1 MSARAT
7 PLGDALGPRGRRR
20 SLIASIV
27 AGVVLAGLF
36 ALAVY
41 RFYEKGQ
48 LDADKWDVFTDWGV
62 VKFMLIGLRSTLYL
76 FLVSAALALVVGMLA
91 ALGRLSRSRP
101 IRWLAGGYVELFRAT
116 PLLLLILFSS
126 LVLPEYG
133 IDLPLFWYAVIGLA
147 AYNSAVLAE
156 IFRAGILSL
165 EKGQAEAAYAVGL
178 RYWQAMN
185 LVVIPQAVRRMV
197 PALISANVTLLKDTS
212 LAYVVSYEELL
223 RRGRI
228 VGEFSN
234 NPLQALMVVA
244 LMFIIVN
251 FTLGS
256 IARRIERRQR
266 RRYGTGPVTVTT
278 GPEDLIVPD
287 AGGGGGGR
295 LR

>member
-7 PLGDALGPRGRRR
+7 PLGDVLGPRGRRR
-20 SLIASIV
+20 TLIWSIV
-27 AGVVLAGLF
+27 AGAVLAGLV

-62 VKFMLIGLRSTLYL
+62 VEFLLIGLRNTLYL
-76 FLVSAALALVVGMLA
+76 FLVSAALTLTVGMLA
-91 ALGRLSRSRP
+91 ALGRLARTRP
-101 IRWLAGGYVELFRAT
+101 IRWLATTYVELLRAT
-116 PLLLLILFSS
+116 PLLLLILFAS

-133 IDLPLFWYAVIGLA
+133 IDLPLFWYAVIGLTL
-147 AYNSAVLAE
+147 YNGAVMAE

-165 EKGQAEAAYAVGL
+165 EKGQTEAAYSIGL
-178 RYWQAMN
+178 RYWQAMG

-197 PALISANVTLLKDTS
+197 PALINANVTLLKDTS
-212 LAYVVSYEELL
+212 LAYVVAYEELL

-244 LMFIIVN
+244 VMFIIVN
-251 FTLGS
+251 FTLGAV
-256 IARRIERRQR
+256 ARRLERRQR
-266 RRYGTGPVTVTT
+266 RRYGAGPINIAG
-278 GPEDLIVPD
+278 GPEDLVVADPD
-287 AGGGGGGR
+287 ADWR
-295 LR
+295 AS

>member
-1 MSARAT
+1 MTARTSA
-7 PLGDALGPRGRRR
+7 LGDALGPRGRRR
-20 SLIASIV
+20 SLIASV
-27 AGVVLAGLF
+27 VVGVVLAALF

-41 RFYEKGQ
+41 RFYDNGQ
-48 LDADKWDVFTDWGV
+48 LDADKWDVFTDWAV
-62 VKFMLIGLRSTLYL
+62 VKFMLIGLRNTLYL
-76 FLVSAALALVVGMLA
+76 FLVSAAITLVVGILA

-147 AYNSAVLAE
+147 AYNGAVLAE

-178 RYWQAMN
+178 RYWQTMN

-244 LMFIIVN
+244 FMFIVVN

-266 RRYGTGPVTVTT
+266 RRYGTGPVTVAG

-287 AGGGGGGR
+287 AGRGGGER
-295 LR
+295 L

>member
-1 MSARAT
+1 M
-7 PLGDALGPRGRRR
+7 
-20 SLIASIV
+20 
-27 AGVVLAGLF
+27 
-36 ALAVY
+36 
-41 RFYEKGQ
+41 
-48 LDADKWDVFTDWGV
+48 
-62 VKFMLIGLRSTLYL
+62 KFMLIGLRNTLYL
-76 FLVSAALALVVGMLA
+76 FLVSAALTLVIGMLA
-91 ALGRLSRSRP
+91 ALGRLSRLRP
-101 IRWLAGGYVELFRAT
+101 IRWLSSAYVELFRAT

-147 AYNSAVLAE
+147 AYNGAVMAE

-165 EKGQAEAAYAVGL
+165 EKGQTEAAYAVGL
-178 RYWQAMN
+178 RYWQAMR
-185 LVVIPQAVRRMV
+185 LVVVPQAVRRMV

-244 LMFIIVN
+244 VMFIIVN

-266 RRYGTGPVTVTT
+266 RRYGAGPVTLTT

-287 AGGGGGGR
+287 AGGGGR
-295 LR
+295 LK